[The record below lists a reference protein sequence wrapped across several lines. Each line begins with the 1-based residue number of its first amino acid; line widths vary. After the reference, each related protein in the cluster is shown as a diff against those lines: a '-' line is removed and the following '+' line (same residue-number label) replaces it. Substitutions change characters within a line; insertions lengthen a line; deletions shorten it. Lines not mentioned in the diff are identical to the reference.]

1 VVAAFLERP
10 LELGVR
16 GAVRLVSFP
25 YACTALVSAL
35 VNVCW
40 ACFDERLRVP
50 GSSPVS
56 ARPRRLIFGAASPS
70 LRCRPWPFAVAAVC
84 ARAPA
89 RLVKLGITVSM
100 PVSAKTRRTVVPGMT
115 SSA

>member
-16 GAVRLVSFP
+16 GAVRLVFFP

-56 ARPRRLIFGAASPS
+56 AR
-70 LRCRPWPFAVAAVC
+70 
-84 ARAPA
+84 RA
-89 RLVKLGITVSM
+89 G
-100 PVSAKTRRTVVPGMT
+100 
-115 SSA
+115 